1 MWSDTAIQW
10 WSDIVAFALRV
21 NENATSSVMDN
32 RPSGDADAHAVIW
45 GASASLLAFSF
56 TKFRYRMISL
66 AALLGWTIAVEIGQP
81 LFTELRS
88 RQLTDLVGN
97 ALGVGFIVAVVFVQ
111 QARNRRSTE

>member
-21 NENATSSVMDN
+21 NENATTSVMES
-32 RPSGDADAHAVIW
+32 RPSGDADLHAVVW
-45 GASASLLAFSF
+45 GASAALLAFSF
-56 TKFRYRMISL
+56 MKFRHRLISL
-66 AALLGWTIAVEIGQP
+66 AALLVWTIAVEISQP

-97 ALGVGFIVAVVFVQ
+97 ALGVGVVTAVVFLQ
-111 QARNRRSTE
+111 QTKNRMSTE

>member
-21 NENATSSVMDN
+21 NEDATTSVMES
-32 RPSGDADAHAVIW
+32 RPSGDADLHAVVW
-45 GASASLLAFSF
+45 GASAVLLAYSF
-56 TKFRYRMISL
+56 TKFRQRVISL
-66 AALLGWTIAVEIGQP
+66 AALLAWTIAVEISQP